1 MRLRKHSAQTARAL
15 LDRVLDRPS
24 PAALVQSLPA
34 STLLKLIERV
44 GLEDLGDV
52 IALLA
57 PAQLQEVLDL
67 DLWTSM
73 RVGDDETFDAGRFA
87 LWLALLV
94 EQSPALAAKKLK
106 ALDFDLVALGLSGQL
121 FVIDIDSLAQRMSQA
136 DDEDALLE
144 KALEA
149 GLYHEFEQYRVIARD
164 SLHFDALLAVLV
176 ELNARDFGY
185 FSLLLERLCTISTEV
200 IEDNGGLYN
209 VLTAEEMVAS
219 DVAGE
224 REDRREQRGHVPKAS
239 ARALLGLAFI
249 TNEAELCSDV
259 LPDAITRA
267 HLRASDSAAE
277 ARADRPKKQA
287 QSPAALAADA
297 ATQRLVSALEEVLR
311 EAPAPRLPRM
321 DPIGAP
327 PLGDALSALCAKD
340 DARYERC
347 VLEAAYLANVVLT
360 ALSTTEAPLLPSA
373 AADIAFSLCAK
384 GAGAYA
390 EADGAAEKLERMVT
404 RLAEAGLVKF
414 FLLGVKRLC
423 AEPKETLSPAL
434 RALVALAMRPA
445 GSSIT
450 PSSRTRT

>member
-209 VLTAEEMVAS
+209 VVAS

-239 ARALLGLAFI
+239 ARAFLGLAFI

-297 ATQRLVSALEEVLR
+297 ATQRLVSALDEVLR

-321 DPIGAP
+321 DPMGAP